1 MDLLGICGGL
11 NMTTIYPLGKTIAPY
26 FIQHT
31 ETRRKRLAQWDTHQC
46 YQWLRPS
53 GVSPYYRLSMAL
65 FGVERNALGEAD
77 YDSYFAEKGWAIDDI
92 INWKSMEA

>member
-31 ETRRKRLAQWDTHQC
+31 ETRRVRLAQWDMHQC

-53 GVSPYYRLSMAL
+53 GVSPYVLLSMAL
-65 FGVERNALGEAD
+65 FGVEKNDLGEAD
-77 YDSYFAEKGWAIDDI
+77 YESYFAEKGWAINDI
-92 INWKSMEA
+92 VNWKSMEA